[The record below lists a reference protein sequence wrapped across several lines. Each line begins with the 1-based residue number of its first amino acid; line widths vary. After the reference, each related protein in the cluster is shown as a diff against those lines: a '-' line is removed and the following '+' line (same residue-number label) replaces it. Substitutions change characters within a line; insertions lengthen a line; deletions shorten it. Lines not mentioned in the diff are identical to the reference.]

1 MSLEK
6 LRTLYTRYEKNKV
19 YLGFDVRIGA
29 DTDSDKMFQVTFSNL
44 DERYTESLRRLV
56 GEIAN
61 EAKDYIASE
70 YLLKFIQTEK
80 EFEYLRFD
88 SEMRSEFVML
98 LNSLFENGIDTFL
111 TNVSFL
117 SIKYK
122 QLYELAH
129 VKLVNGKL
137 VDRHGNEIASA

>member
-6 LRTLYTRYEKNKV
+6 LRTLYARYEKNKV

-29 DTDSDKMFQVTFSNL
+29 DAGSDKMFQVTFSNL
-44 DERYTESLRRLV
+44 DNRYTESLRKLV
-56 GEIAN
+56 GEMTN
-61 EAKDYIASE
+61 EAKNYIASE

-98 LNSLFENGIDTFL
+98 LNSLFENGLDTFL

-137 VDRHGNEIASA
+137 VDRHGNEIAS

>member
-6 LRTLYTRYEKNKV
+6 LRTLYARYEKNKV

-29 DTDSDKMFQVTFSNL
+29 DTGSDKMFQVTFSNL
-44 DERYTESLRRLV
+44 DNRYTESLRKLV
-56 GEIAN
+56 GEMTN
-61 EAKDYIASE
+61 EAKNYIASE

-98 LNSLFENGIDTFL
+98 LNSLFENGLDTFL
-111 TNVSFL
+111 MNVSFL

-137 VDRHGNEIASA
+137 VDRHGNEIAS